1 MDEVQK
7 IKEKL
12 DIVELIKEYVQL
24 FPAGQNFKA
33 NCPFHKERTPS
44 FMVSPS
50 RQTWRCFGQ
59 CNEGGDVFSFI
70 MKYEGVEFYEALKM
84 LAEKAGV
91 ELRSVSP
98 ASQKEFGV
106 LYDITEAAR
115 EFFMQQLQGDD
126 EAKEYLSQRKMHPDT
141 QETFGIGFAPSS
153 MDALT
158 LHLVNAGY
166 SMPDIER
173 AGLAFKTQRGT
184 YMDRFRG
191 RIIFPLHNTFGKTVG
206 FAGRILPE
214 LDDGK
219 TAKYINTPDT
229 PIYNKSHI
237 LYGYH
242 ITKGAIKGMH
252 EAVLVEGNMDVIM
265 LYQDGVENA
274 VAISGTAL
282 TAHHLEVLSRNADS
296 LLLFFDND
304 QAGQAAADR
313 AIDMASGHDFD
324 VRIVVLEEGK
334 DAADVVAA
342 HPGSMKAT
350 IKEKAVS
357 AFEFYRRRYL
367 DDMDESNTKARIR
380 SMLEKVAAL
389 KSPVERSRWI
399 QKIADATKL
408 REKVLLDEMELLKT
422 PTPRFSQEKEP
433 PSQRPEDTLTS
444 RAEKLAFKVLVLAVA
459 APDETDQLRE
469 YVTYFPERF
478 IKVAD
483 AIISGN
489 KSDTSVESAVEYLE
503 MKASVNPPDSEYIA
517 SEVSFLLAQLKQEY
531 FKSERDAL
539 RAQIQTLE
547 QKGEKEKIP
556 ALLKKFDELTK
567 LMNT

>member
-1 MDEVQK
+1 MDEVQQ

-12 DIVELIKEYVQL
+12 DIVELIKEYIQL
-24 FPAGQNFKA
+24 LPAGQNFKA
-33 NCPFHKERTPS
+33 VCPFHKEKTPS

-59 CNEGGDVFSFI
+59 CNEGGDIFSFI

-106 LYDITEAAR
+106 LYDITDAAR
-115 EFFMQQLQGDD
+115 EFFIQQLQSND
-126 EAKEYLSQRKMHPDT
+126 EAKEYLSQRKLHPDT

-166 SMPDIER
+166 SMEDVER

-191 RIIFPLHNTFGKTVG
+191 RIIFPLYNTFGKTVG
-206 FAGRILPE
+206 FAGRILPT
-214 LDDGK
+214 LDDEK
-219 TAKYINTPDT
+219 TAKYINTPET

-242 ITKGAIKGMH
+242 ITKGAIKDEH

-265 LYQDGVENA
+265 LHQDGVENA

-282 TAHHLEVLSRNADS
+282 TEHHLEVLSRNADS

-313 AIDMASGHDFD
+313 AIDMASEHDFD
-324 VRIVVLEEGK
+324 VRIVVLQEGK

-367 DDMDESNTKARIR
+367 DDMDESNTKSRIR
-380 SMLEKVAAL
+380 SMLEKVVAL

-399 QKIADATKL
+399 QKIADATTL
-408 REKVLLDEMELLKT
+408 REKVLLDEMELLST
-422 PTPRFSQEKEP
+422 PKKRISNEDK
-433 PSQRPEDTLTS
+433 PSQRPEDTLAS
-444 RAEKLAFKVLVLAVA
+444 RAEKLAFKVLVLVVA
-459 APDETDQLRE
+459 APDEVDQLRE
-469 YVTYFPERF
+469 YTTYFPERF
-478 IKVAD
+478 ATVAD
-483 AIISGN
+483 AVITGN
-489 KSDTSVESAVEYLE
+489 KSNASVESAVEYLE
-503 MKASVNPPDSEYIA
+503 MKASVDPPDSEHIA
-517 SEVSFLLAQLKQEY
+517 SEISFLLAQLKQEY
-531 FKSERDAL
+531 LKSERDAL
-539 RAQIQTLE
+539 RAQIQALE
-547 QKGEKEKIP
+547 QKGDKEQMP